1 MTITA
6 PHQHVN
12 RPNLVDLIA
21 ANAEHAARN
30 SLSLRESTRNF
41 SAAIDP
47 NEAEEELEVSVA
59 AAQQG
64 ADIANAFLATMDAVP
79 KAERAAFVDAKL
91 AELNIEATD
100 QNRAF
105 FAMLFKD

>member
-12 RPNLVDLIA
+12 QPNLIDVIS
-21 ANAEHAARN
+21 ANAEHAVQN
-30 SLSLRESTRNF
+30 GLSLRESTRNF

-47 NEAEEELEVSVA
+47 GETEEESETSVA

-79 KAERAAFVDAKL
+79 KEERAAFVDAKL
-91 AELNIEATD
+91 AEYGIEATE
-100 QNRAF
+100 QNRALF
-105 FAMLFKD
+105 MLLFND